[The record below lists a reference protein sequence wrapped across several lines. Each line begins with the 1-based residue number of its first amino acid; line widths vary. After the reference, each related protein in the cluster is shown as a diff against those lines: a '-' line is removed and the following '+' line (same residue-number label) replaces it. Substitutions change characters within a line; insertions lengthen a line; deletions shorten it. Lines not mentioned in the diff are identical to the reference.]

1 MCVENSCLLQEE
13 LSRGVRGR
21 GGEAGEWEGEEEVLR
36 VISAKRK
43 REREAADNDLK
54 REGPQRV
61 LPDRSGGLV
70 KKEGVGERL
79 SQQQKRG
86 GEKERRYE
94 PGRRENEVPRDGLE
108 LKRLPEVQ
116 EMGVVEREKFV
127 KGDLNQRRLFSES
140 RGKQRPV
147 DQGRPAG
154 EQNMVMGQLKNQ
166 LTSQIKTGKDGKG
179 DSLRPINKDG
189 KGDSLRPIS
198 KDGKGD
204 SLRPISRDGRPI
216 HLPGED
222 NRGQR
227 VRRGN
232 RRSPVSDEEGFPLL
246 QSVTV
251 DLGNFKPDAYL
262 SGQHLE
268 PGGDEMKR
276 FQFNQR
282 RSEATPFDR
291 DLKDVRNPR

>member
-1 MCVENSCLLQEE
+1 M
-13 LSRGVRGR
+13 RGR
-21 GGEAGEWEGEEEVLR
+21 GGEAGEWEGEEAVLR
-36 VISAKRK
+36 VISAERK

-54 REGPQRV
+54 REGPQRA
-61 LPDRSGGLV
+61 LPDRSGGLI
-70 KKEGVGERL
+70 KKEGVGER
-79 SQQQKRG
+79 QQRERG

-94 PGRRENEVPRDGLE
+94 PGRRENEVPRGGLE
-108 LKRLPEVQ
+108 LKTLPEVQ
-116 EMGVVEREKFV
+116 ERGAVEGEKFV
-127 KGDLNQRRLFSES
+127 KGDSNQRRLFSES

-147 DQGRPAG
+147 DQGRPAGEQRPVDQGRPGG

-179 DSLRPINKDG
+179 DSLRPISRDG
-189 KGDSLRPIS
+189 KGDSLRPFS
-198 KDGKGD
+198 RDGKGD
-204 SLRPISRDGRPI
+204 SLRPISRDGKGDSLRPI

-222 NRGQR
+222 NRSQR

-246 QSVTV
+246 RSITV
-251 DLGNFKPDAYL
+251 DLGNFKPDVYL

>member
-1 MCVENSCLLQEE
+1 M
-13 LSRGVRGR
+13 RGR
-21 GGEAGEWEGEEEVLR
+21 GGEAGEWEGEEAVLR
-36 VISAKRK
+36 VISAERK

-54 REGPQRV
+54 REGPQRA

-70 KKEGVGERL
+70 KKEGVGER
-79 SQQQKRG
+79 QQRERG

-94 PGRRENEVPRDGLE
+94 PGRRENEVPRGGLE

-116 EMGVVEREKFV
+116 ERGAVEGEKFV
-127 KGDLNQRRLFSES
+127 KGDSNQRRLFSES

-154 EQNMVMGQLKNQ
+154 EQRPVGQGRPAGEQNMVMDQLKNQ

-179 DSLRPINKDG
+179 DSLRPFSRDG
-189 KGDSLRPIS
+189 KGDSL
-198 KDGKGD
+198 
-204 SLRPISRDGRPI
+204 RPI

-222 NRGQR
+222 NRSQR

-246 QSVTV
+246 RSVTV

-262 SGQHLE
+262 SGQHME